1 MADMTCELV
10 SPERVVW
17 TGSATYVFARSLEGD
32 LGVLPRHAPLLAAL
46 DYGVVRI
53 TPVDGAEIIAAV
65 DGGFLSVAPDETA
78 GTKVSILAETAVM
91 AADIDVAA
99 ARADVTANEG
109 ATSED
114 PEKLAAL
121 KSAQARVRAA
131 EALTA
136 TH

>member
-17 TGSATYVFARSLEGD
+17 TGPATYVFARSLDGD

-53 TPVDGAEIIAAV
+53 RPVDGSEIAAPAH
-65 DGGFLSVAPDETA
+65 GGFLSVSPDEEL

-99 ARADVTANEG
+99 ARSAVTANEG

-114 PEKLAAL
+114 ADRFAAL

-131 EALTA
+131 EALSA
-136 TH
+136 AH

>member
-17 TGSATYVFARSLEGD
+17 TGQATYVFARSLDGD

-53 TPVDGAEIIAAV
+53 RPVDGAEIVAAV
-65 DGGFLSVAPDETA
+65 DGGFLSVSPDEEL

-99 ARADVTANEG
+99 ARAETTANDG

-114 PEKLAAL
+114 PERLAAL

-131 EALTA
+131 EALSA
-136 TH
+136 AH